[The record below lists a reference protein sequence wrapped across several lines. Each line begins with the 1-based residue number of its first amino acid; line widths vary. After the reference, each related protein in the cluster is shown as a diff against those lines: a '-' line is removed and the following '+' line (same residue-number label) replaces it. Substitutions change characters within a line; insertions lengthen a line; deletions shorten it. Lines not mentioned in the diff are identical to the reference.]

1 MNPRTLS
8 HDGLT
13 HSGLTHSGQP
23 PGGDPRIHCD
33 YLTLVRL
40 QGLVG
45 QFSLLPRLNSGSV
58 LCGRHQSRFRG
69 RGLNFEEL
77 RHYQQGDDIR
87 TLDWKVTLRTG
98 RPHVRSYSEEK
109 DRHVILCVDQ
119 RSSMFFSSV
128 EVMKS
133 VVAAEAAALL
143 GWQVLKENDRV
154 GLAILRC
161 DGMEWLRGQR
171 TRGHW
176 LARLRQLCAANHALS
191 VTSHDSE
198 AGGLG
203 SLLAMLGRLKLKN
216 ATLIFLSDW
225 SGVTEAELTRLN
237 YLQQHND
244 VLALHIAD
252 PLEATLSTTTANAP
266 WVVGDGQ
273 YQLNIAPHQLPMLD
287 QGLARQQQLKKD
299 QLVRL
304 MALKGLP
311 LISLDTSGH
320 HLAHLITAL
329 GGTQ

>member
-1 MNPRTLS
+1 MNHRPLNPGS
-8 HDGLT
+8 
-13 HSGLTHSGQP
+13 SGP
-23 PGGDPRIHCD
+23 VADPRIHCD
-33 YLTLVRL
+33 YLRLVKL

-45 QFSLLPRLNSGSV
+45 QFSLLPRRNSGSV
-58 LCGRHQSRFRG
+58 LCGRHQSSFRG

-119 RSSMFFSSV
+119 RSNMFFSSV

-161 DGMEWLRGQR
+161 DRVEWLRGQR
-171 TRGHW
+171 TRNHW
-176 LARLRQLCAANHALS
+176 LARLHQLCNANHALS
-191 VTSHDSE
+191 AASHDSE
-198 AGGLG
+198 ATGLAT
-203 SLLAMLGRLKLKN
+203 LLAMLGRLKLKN

-225 SGVTEAELTRLN
+225 AGVTAAELTRLS

-252 PLEATLSTTTANAP
+252 PLESTLSTATTINSA

-273 YQLNIAPHQLPMLD
+273 YQLNIAPHQLPLLD
-287 QGLARQQQLKKD
+287 QGLTRQQQLKKE

-304 MALKGLP
+304 MAFKGLP
-311 LISLDTSGH
+311 LITLDTSGH
-320 HLAHLITAL
+320 HLAHLTTAL
-329 GGTQ
+329 GGTHR

>member
-1 MNPRTLS
+1 MPPRTIC

-13 HSGLTHSGQP
+13 P
-23 PGGDPRIHCD
+23 PSGDPRIHCD
-33 YLTLVRL
+33 YRTLIRL

-45 QFSLLPRLNSGSV
+45 QCSLLPQLQSGNL
-58 LCGRHQSRFRG
+58 LCGRHSSRFRG

-87 TLDWKVTLRTG
+87 TLDWRVTLRTG

-143 GWQVLKENDRV
+143 GWQVIKESDRV

-161 DGMEWLRGQR
+161 DGLTWLPGLRSR
-171 TRGHW
+171 SHW
-176 LARLRQLCAANHALS
+176 LTRLRQLCSANHALS
-191 VTSHDSE
+191 VTSRDSE
-198 AGGLG
+198 AAGLAP
-203 SLLAMLGRLKLKN
+203 LLAMLGQLKLKN
-216 ATLIFLSDW
+216 CTLILLSDW
-225 SGVTEAELTRLN
+225 VGVTEAELTRLG

-244 VLALHIAD
+244 LLALHIAD
-252 PLEATLSTTTANAP
+252 PLESTLSAMANAKHP

-273 YQLNIAPHQLPMLD
+273 YQLNIGHHQFPLLD
-287 QGLARQQQLKKD
+287 RELARRQQLKKD

-304 MALKGLP
+304 MTLKGLP
-311 LISLDTSGH
+311 LITLDTSGH
-320 HLAHLITAL
+320 HLAHLIAAL
-329 GGTQ
+329 GGPRQ

>member
-1 MNPRTLS
+1 MDHRTL
-8 HDGLT
+8 HHGAT
-13 HSGLTHSGQP
+13 PPQP
-23 PGGDPRIHCD
+23 DPRIHCD
-33 YLTLVRL
+33 YLRLVRL
-40 QGLVG
+40 QSLVG
-45 QFSLLPRLNSGSV
+45 QFSLLPRRNSGSV

-133 VVAAEAAALL
+133 VVAAEVAALL

-154 GLAILRC
+154 GLAIMRS
-161 DGMEWLRGQR
+161 DGVEWMRAQR
-171 TRGHW
+171 SRGHW

-191 VTSHDSE
+191 VSSHDHE
-198 AGGLG
+198 ATGLAP
-203 SLLAMLGRLKLKN
+203 LLAMLGRLKLKN

-225 SGVTEAELTRLN
+225 AGVTEADLTRLG

-252 PLEATLSTTTANAP
+252 PLESTLSGTASDAS
-266 WVVGDGQ
+266 WVVGNGQ
-273 YQLNIAPHQLPMLD
+273 YQLNIAPHQLPLLD
-287 QGLARQQQLKKD
+287 QGLACQQQLKKD
-299 QLVRL
+299 QLLRL
-304 MALKGLP
+304 MAIKGLP
-311 LISLDTSGH
+311 LITLDTSGH
-320 HLAHLITAL
+320 HLAHLTTAL
-329 GGTQ
+329 GGNHR

>member
-1 MNPRTLS
+1 MTPRTLS
-8 HDGLT
+8 HGG
-13 HSGLTHSGQP
+13 HSPS
-23 PGGDPRIHCD
+23 GDPRIHCD
-33 YLTLVRL
+33 YLQLVRL

-45 QFSLLPRLNSGSV
+45 QFSLLPRRSSGSV

-143 GWQVLKENDRV
+143 GWQVLKESDRV
-154 GLAILRC
+154 GLAILGC
-161 DGMEWLRGQR
+161 NGVEWIRGQR
-171 TRGHW
+171 SRSHW
-176 LARLRQLCAANHALS
+176 LAGLRQLCATNHALS
-191 VTSHDSE
+191 VTSRDSE
-198 AGGLG
+198 VTGLAP
-203 SLLAMLGRLKLKN
+203 LLAMLGRLKLKN
-216 ATLIFLSDW
+216 TTLTFLSDW
-225 SGVTEAELTRLN
+225 AGVTEADLTRLG

-252 PLEATLSTTTANAP
+252 PLESTLSTTASDAS

-273 YQLNIAPHQLPMLD
+273 YQLNIAPHQIPLLD
-287 QGLARQQQLKKD
+287 RGLIRQQQLKKD
-299 QLVRL
+299 QLLRL

-311 LISLDTSGH
+311 LICLDTSGH

>member
-1 MNPRTLS
+1 MTPRTLS
-8 HDGLT
+8 HGG
-13 HSGLTHSGQP
+13 HSPS
-23 PGGDPRIHCD
+23 GDPRIHCD
-33 YLTLVRL
+33 YLQLVRL

-45 QFSLLPRLNSGSV
+45 QFSLLPRRSSGSV

-143 GWQVLKENDRV
+143 GWQVLKESDRV
-154 GLAILRC
+154 GLAILGC
-161 DGMEWLRGQR
+161 NGVEWIRGQR
-171 TRGHW
+171 SRSHW
-176 LARLRQLCAANHALS
+176 LAGLRQLCATNHALS
-191 VTSHDSE
+191 VTSRDSE
-198 AGGLG
+198 VTGLAP
-203 SLLAMLGRLKLKN
+203 LLAMLGRLKLKN
-216 ATLIFLSDW
+216 TTLIFLSDW
-225 SGVTEAELTRLN
+225 AGVTEADLTRLG

-244 VLALHIAD
+244 VLALHITD
-252 PLEATLSTTTANAP
+252 PLESSLSTTASDAS

-273 YQLNIAPHQLPMLD
+273 YQLNIAPHQIPLLD
-287 QGLARQQQLKKD
+287 RGLIRQQQLKKD
-299 QLVRL
+299 QLLRL
-304 MALKGLP
+304 MALKSLP
-311 LISLDTSGH
+311 LICLDTSGH

>member
-1 MNPRTLS
+1 MTPRTLS
-8 HDGLT
+8 HGG
-13 HSGLTHSGQP
+13 HSPS
-23 PGGDPRIHCD
+23 GDPRIHCD
-33 YLTLVRL
+33 YLQLVRL

-45 QFSLLPRLNSGSV
+45 QFSLLPRRSSGSV

-143 GWQVLKENDRV
+143 GWQVLKESDRV
-154 GLAILRC
+154 GLAILGC
-161 DGMEWLRGQR
+161 NGVEWIRGQR
-171 TRGHW
+171 SRSHW
-176 LARLRQLCAANHALS
+176 LAGLRQLCATNHALS
-191 VTSHDSE
+191 VTSRDSE
-198 AGGLG
+198 VTGLAP
-203 SLLAMLGRLKLKN
+203 LLAMLGRLKLKN
-216 ATLIFLSDW
+216 TTLIFLSDW
-225 SGVTEAELTRLN
+225 AGVTETDLTRLG

-252 PLEATLSTTTANAP
+252 PLESTLSTTASDAS

-273 YQLNIAPHQLPMLD
+273 YQLNIAPHQIPLLD
-287 QGLARQQQLKKD
+287 RGLIRQQQLKKD
-299 QLVRL
+299 QLLRL

-311 LISLDTSGH
+311 LICLDTSGH

>member
-1 MNPRTLS
+1 MTPRSLS
-8 HDGLT
+8 HDRLT
-13 HSGLTHSGQP
+13 QCGQP
-23 PGGDPRIHCD
+23 PCGDPRIHCD

-45 QFSLLPRLNSGSV
+45 QFSLLPRLNSGNL
-58 LCGRHQSRFRG
+58 LCGRHPSRFRG

-119 RSSMFFSSV
+119 RSCMFFSSV

-133 VVAAEAAALL
+133 VVAAEVAALL
-143 GWQVLKENDRV
+143 GWQVLKESDRV
-154 GLAILRC
+154 GLAILHC
-161 DGMEWLRGQR
+161 DGVAWLRGQR
-171 TRGHW
+171 SRGHW
-176 LARLRQLCAANHALS
+176 LAGLRQLCAANHALS
-191 VTSHDSE
+191 ATSRDSE
-198 AGGLG
+198 ATGLAP
-203 SLLAMLGRLKLKN
+203 LLAMLGRLKLKN
-216 ATLIFLSDW
+216 TTLIFLSDW
-225 SGVTEAELTRLN
+225 AGVTEADLTRLG

-252 PLEATLSTTTANAP
+252 PLESTLSTTAANAS

-273 YQLNIAPHQLPMLD
+273 YQLNIAPHQIPVLD

-299 QLVRL
+299 QLLRL
-304 MALKGLP
+304 MAFKGLP
-311 LISLDTSGH
+311 LITLDTGGH
-320 HLAHLITAL
+320 HLARLITVL
-329 GGTQ
+329 GGEH

>member
-1 MNPRTLS
+1 MNLNHHLLDHRTLHLNHHGPS
-8 HDGLT
+8 A
-13 HSGLTHSGQP
+13 
-23 PGGDPRIHCD
+23 DPRIHCD
-33 YLTLVRL
+33 YQQLIRL
-40 QGLVG
+40 QQRAG
-45 QFSLLPRLNSGSV
+45 QCSLLPHRNSGSV
-58 LCGRHQSRFRG
+58 LSGRHQSRFRG

-143 GWQVLKENDRV
+143 GWQVLKESDRV
-154 GLAILRC
+154 GLAIMHC
-161 DGMEWLRGQR
+161 NGVAWLRGQR
-171 TRGHW
+171 SRTHW
-176 LARLRQLCAANHALS
+176 LANLRQLCAANHALS
-191 VTSHDSE
+191 VTSRDSD
-198 AGGLG
+198 ATGLAP
-203 SLLAMLGRLKLKN
+203 LLAMLGRLKLKN
-216 ATLIFLSDW
+216 ATLIVLSDW
-225 SGVTEAELTRLN
+225 AGVTEAELTRLG

-252 PLEATLSTTTANAP
+252 PLESTLSTAATSP

-273 YQLNIAPHQLPMLD
+273 YQLHIAPHQLSLLD
-287 QGLARQQQLKKD
+287 QGLAHQQQLKKD
-299 QLVRL
+299 QLLRL

-311 LISLDTSGH
+311 LITLDTSGH
-320 HLAHLITAL
+320 HLAHLTTAL
-329 GGTQ
+329 GGHRR

>member
-1 MNPRTLS
+1 QS
-8 HDGLT
+8 
-13 HSGLTHSGQP
+13 
-23 PGGDPRIHCD
+23 
-33 YLTLVRL
+33 
-40 QGLVG
+40 LVG

-133 VVAAEAAALL
+133 VVAAEVAALL

-154 GLAILRC
+154 GLAIMRS
-161 DGMEWLRGQR
+161 DGVEWMRGQR
-171 TRGHW
+171 SRGHW

-191 VTSHDSE
+191 VSSHDHE
-198 AGGLG
+198 ATGLAP
-203 SLLAMLGRLKLKN
+203 LLAMLGRLKLKN

-225 SGVTEAELTRLN
+225 AGVTDADLTRLG

-252 PLEATLSTTTANAP
+252 PLESTLSGTASDAS
-266 WVVGDGQ
+266 WVVGNGQ
-273 YQLNIAPHQLPMLD
+273 YQLNIAPHQLPLLD
-287 QGLARQQQLKKD
+287 QGLACQQQLKKD

-304 MALKGLP
+304 MAIKGLP
-311 LISLDTSGH
+311 LITLDTSGH
-320 HLAHLITAL
+320 HLAHLTTAL
-329 GGTQ
+329 GGNHR